1 MAAARSHAAAAKC
14 KHKTHVSYGPRLPP
28 HIAACSHDAAAIFA
42 PAHCSSLP
50 TRCRAPNMATNLGP
64 ICARRSNMGSWPQL
78 HQNTTETASLRRH
91 THITAPLSNAMHCA
105 RAPCTSRAS
114 YARLLGWGG
123 STAPPSPAVKL
134 SRTFCMNASNV
145 APLKTNCCWKAFAP
159 SICWRFPANFGK
171 NTHSLTKHKTHS
183 PS

>member
-1 MAAARSHAAAAKC
+1 MMPPPFLPPRTAARSPRAAARPIWPRTLAPS
-14 KHKTHVSYGPRLPP
+14 VPEGPMWVPGPNCTKIQPKLHRSVDTLTSPP
-28 HIAACSHDAAAIFA
+28 HS
-42 PAHCSSLP
+42 P
-50 TRCRAPNMATNLGP
+50 TRCT
-64 ICARRSNMGSWPQL
+64 
-78 HQNTTETASLRRH
+78 
-91 THITAPLSNAMHCA
+91 A

-114 YARLLGWGG
+114 YARLLGVGRG
-123 STAPPSPAVKL
+123 STAPPSAVKL
-134 SRTFCMNASNV
+134 SRTFCVNASNV